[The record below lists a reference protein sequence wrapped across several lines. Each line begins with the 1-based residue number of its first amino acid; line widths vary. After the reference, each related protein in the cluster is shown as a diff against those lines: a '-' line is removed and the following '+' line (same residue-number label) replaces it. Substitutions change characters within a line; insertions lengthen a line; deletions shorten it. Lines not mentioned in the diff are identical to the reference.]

1 MLRRIILLAV
11 IGAFVWLT
19 GANFL
24 WAGSIGKFLSRAPI
38 LRRLLLLT

>member
-1 MLRRIILLAV
+1 MLGRISICLAV

-24 WAGSIGKFLSRAPI
+24 WAGSITKISQPSTSI
-38 LRRLLLLT
+38 EYSY